1 MLMNATLL
9 ATQDQ
14 QDPTCLSLQPYIILL
29 LFSLIMFQPHQTFG
43 CSSYTPSSYL
53 YQGFCSFSFSLQ
65 CFSIIPSPAD
75 FFWSLSFQLN
85 VTNPA
90 KTPTSPHHHHLASCP
105 LALSSEPYVLFP
117 HLLGFRLRA
126 LQNFAVCSILLFC
139 SFLIFF
145 PKVILCIYFLSCWNS
160 VSSMYISQ
168 QKPFVSLDKSNSSLV
183 NP

>member
-1 MLMNATLL
+1 MLLFQLL
-9 ATQDQ
+9 RIHKT
-14 QDPTCLSLQPYIILL
+14 PPVCLSSHTSFCSYSHSSCFSHTRLLGAPHTHPAPIYIRAFAVFLSLCSAFQSYLL
-29 LFSLIMFQPHQTFG
+29 L
-43 CSSYTPSSYL
+43 
-53 YQGFCSFSFSLQ
+53 
-65 CFSIIPSPAD
+65 AD
-75 FFWSLSFQLN
+75 FFWSLSSQLN

-90 KTPTSPHHHHLASCP
+90 KTPTSPHHHHLSSCP

-117 HLLGFRLRA
+117 HLLGFRLCA